1 MAAQEGAN
9 PRLDFRDLGVSR
21 SMLGAS
27 TIALAVASGATTT
40 LLGGPLLAGIGATV
54 VSSAIAL
61 ACGHV
66 LTRRLHLSLR
76 LPVDSLLHTLDQIRL
91 GGTPTP
97 FSDAGAPLLQPLLR
111 RFQMT
116 HAAVQN
122 RSQQTVA
129 NLMQAEAAF
138 DRVHAVLQS
147 LREGVVVVDT
157 NSRVVLM
164 NRNARAM
171 LGLGDRRAE
180 AEPLPQLCKGPLAA
194 AMQDGIARLASGQ
207 QRDERIADVPH
218 GKGFFDVTVVQVQT
232 NRPGQDYGK
241 VLVLADVTQR
251 HEVDRLKDDLL
262 SSISHELRTPLTNM
276 VTGTEIL
283 TTMTPTS
290 ESEWRGFA
298 DMLAT
303 ESKRLKTLVDDI
315 MEYGLLENGRAEW
328 RPEPTDVHDI
338 AQQAA
343 RTLESAATQ
352 KGQCIE
358 VHGTIEAMT
367 QCDSRRLR
375 SALCRILDNAVKFT
389 PEGGRIR
396 LSFARGNGNAE
407 IRIDDSGKG
416 IEEQDRERV
425 FERFEQVGDVLTDKP
440 KGTGLGLAIVRSVVA
455 LAGGTVRCEASDLGG
470 ARFVVSLPTNSQVA
484 ARG

>member
-9 PRLDFRDLGVSR
+9 ARLDFRDLGVPR
-21 SMLGAS
+21 SLLAAS
-27 TIALAVASGATTT
+27 TIALAVAAGAAAT
-40 LLGGPLLAGIGATV
+40 LLGGPPLAGAGA
-54 VSSAIAL
+54 AIA
-61 ACGHV
+61 ASSIAFVCGRM
-66 LTRRLHLSLR
+66 LTGRLRDSLR
-76 LPVDSLLHTLDQIRL
+76 DPVDALLRTLDQIRL
-91 GGTPTP
+91 GGAPTP
-97 FSDAGAPLLQPLLR
+97 VPEDGAPLLQPLLR

-116 HAAVQN
+116 HATVEH

-157 NSRVVLM
+157 NGRVVLM
-164 NRNARAM
+164 NRNARRM

-180 AEPLPQLCKGPLAA
+180 AEPLLQLCSGPLGA
-194 AMQDGIARLASGQ
+194 AMQDGLSRLADG
-207 QRDERIADVPH
+207 RVADARIADVPH
-218 GKGFFDVTVVQVQT
+218 GKQFFDVSVVQVQS

-298 DMLAT
+298 EMLAT
-303 ESKRLKTLVDDI
+303 ESKRLEKLVEDVVLF
-315 MEYGLLENGRAEW
+315 GQLSNGRAEW
-328 RPEPTDVHDI
+328 RPETIDLRDI
-338 AQQAA
+338 AGQAI
-343 RTLESAATQ
+343 RTLEGAASE
-352 KGQCIE
+352 KGQHIE
-358 VHGTIEAMT
+358 VEGSIDATT
-367 QCDSRRLR
+367 QADPRRLR
-375 SALCRILDNAVKFT
+375 SALCRVLDNAVKFA
-389 PEGGRIR
+389 PHGGRIR
-396 LSFARGNGNAE
+396 VSFARANGHAE
-407 IRIDDSGKG
+407 IRVDDNGPG
-416 IEEQDRERV
+416 VEEKDRQRV

-440 KGTGLGLAIVRSVVA
+440 KGAGLGLAIVRCIVA
-455 LAGGTVRCEASDLGG
+455 LAGGSVRCEGSNLGG
-470 ARFVVSLPTNSQVA
+470 ARFVVSLPVDSKVA
-484 ARG
+484 ARN